1 MKNFLFFFFAL
12 KAIISVNYEYEPI
25 KENIPKSSCL
35 IFPGEFKIY
44 EYIPLLNNDLNGL
57 NETKSVFIKIDE
69 SSSLYIYIYDNYS
82 KIEQDSYGEFINYID
97 ELSILEPFKKLENL
111 TCNKA
116 YYFVLL
122 NRDNGRYSEPVDYQ
136 FFILDEIN
144 DIIQLNPSLSNDYNF
159 FQTSNKPMKFYYKY
173 EKNKITLI
181 RLIGQIKFQIFE
193 NDKLIYNH
201 DSFSDYKLLNY
212 TFIKNNEYNIIFEE
226 IFETYIDKPTIYFQ
240 FFDDEKFLKFN
251 FTQSSLLLQ
260 GNYEYLM
267 EVDISKYYIGENI
280 IFLLFSFSEF
290 KIQYQY
296 KNEYKGNN
304 LINLGR
310 TRYGSLMVNYIR
322 IKKEK
327 DDNNLIINLIIN
339 IKPPEHSGYS
349 SINLLKYEVQD
360 ISSDT
365 EDLLVTEEKVLY
377 LDYFYFN
384 QYDSFG
390 IYSKQ
395 KFLFLQQSICNSTTT
410 ISNCEK
416 GNLKIIKKEF
426 YSFYY
431 IKNALIFFS
440 KKLNNSFPL
449 VLEFKKF
456 NFPIIYKSRPE
467 FRDYPIKYESKIN
480 QYLQLSQNKE
490 FYFYVNNY
498 DIIDYIDVFLPIFG
512 KYETFFIKE
521 EDIETLSDFDFDK
534 KNESDY
540 YICGKYKGYL
550 KIKNLNNFS
559 MLQHF
564 LLDFFHFHYGREL
577 ETGKK
582 YHFLIKELIDYKI
595 YLTIKATYVNKNI
608 ALKFRVFGLNQNKSI
623 VMLFDENR

>member
-159 FQTSNKPMKFYYKY
+159 FQTSNKPIKFYYKY

-290 KIQYQY
+290 KI
-296 KNEYKGNN
+296 
-304 LINLGR
+304 
-310 TRYGSLMVNYIR
+310 
-322 IKKEK
+322 
-327 DDNNLIINLIIN
+327 
-339 IKPPEHSGYS
+339 
-349 SINLLKYEVQD
+349 
-360 ISSDT
+360 
-365 EDLLVTEEKVLY
+365 
-377 LDYFYFN
+377 
-384 QYDSFG
+384 
-390 IYSKQ
+390 
-395 KFLFLQQSICNSTTT
+395 
-410 ISNCEK
+410 
-416 GNLKIIKKEF
+416 
-426 YSFYY
+426 
-431 IKNALIFFS
+431 
-440 KKLNNSFPL
+440 
-449 VLEFKKF
+449 
-456 NFPIIYKSRPE
+456 
-467 FRDYPIKYESKIN
+467 
-480 QYLQLSQNKE
+480 
-490 FYFYVNNY
+490 
-498 DIIDYIDVFLPIFG
+498 
-512 KYETFFIKE
+512 
-521 EDIETLSDFDFDK
+521 
-534 KNESDY
+534 
-540 YICGKYKGYL
+540 
-550 KIKNLNNFS
+550 
-559 MLQHF
+559 
-564 LLDFFHFHYGREL
+564 
-577 ETGKK
+577 
-582 YHFLIKELIDYKI
+582 
-595 YLTIKATYVNKNI
+595 
-608 ALKFRVFGLNQNKSI
+608 
-623 VMLFDENR
+623 